1 MEEWPIEKKQR
12 VLEVIKSLNL
22 PETGDALDFGC
33 GNGEFT
39 GVLKQALPKWNVYGV
54 DISSIAVNNAKK
66 RHPDCSFFL
75 PSDIL
80 LMNKNFD
87 FLFSHHVLEHVDN
100 IDKAWGEI
108 DRYLKKQAS
117 SLHILP
123 CGNQESFEYNLCMLK
138 KDGIERDSGDRFFF
152 EDISHLRRLN
162 TDQMNCYAVK
172 YGFNLDVDYYSNQ
185 FYGAIKWITQ
195 ESLSFI
201 LGMTNTK
208 KATDL
213 FSAFKLICLRIILL
227 IIKFMRFPANT
238 IDYKRKSMKS
248 YRYYF
253 LFSMLLIFYPFSKF
267 TNSCLQYMSNSE
279 WKSERSK
286 KNGSEM
292 YLYYKRN

>member
-1 MEEWPIEKKQR
+1 MAYRKKQR

-22 PETGDALDFGC
+22 PETGDVLDFGC

-39 GVLKQALPKWNVYGV
+39 VVIKQALPKWNVYGI
-54 DISSIAVNNAKK
+54 DISSIAVDNAKK
-66 RHPDCSFFL
+66 RYPNCLFFL
-75 PSDIL
+75 PSDVGFDG
-80 LMNKNFD
+80 KRFD
-87 FLFSHHVLEHVDN
+87 FLFTHHVLEHVHDVSE
-100 IDKAWGEI
+100 AWLEI
-108 DRYLKKQAS
+108 NSYLKANAS
-117 SLHILP
+117 ILHILP
-123 CGNQESFEYNLCMLK
+123 CGNKGSFEYKVCLLR
-138 KDGIERDSGDRFFF
+138 KDGINKDMEDKFFF
-152 EDISHLRRLN
+152 EDIGHLRRLN
-162 TDQMNCYAVK
+162 TDQMNRYAVK